1 MNRVAIVVQR
11 CHEDVVGGSETLA
24 WHYAQLLSNSY
35 EVDVLTTT
43 AIDTSVWANTLP
55 AGTETKDSV
64 RILRFPVTIGRSVY
78 WSLLHKRLMEELGP
92 FAPTR
97 SQEVPQLPWSIAL
110 QEDLIRHQGPYSAPL
125 LRYINEHWRDYRAL
139 LFITYLYPTTYFGLQ
154 QIPAGHAL
162 FAPTLHDELPAYL
175 PVYKYSAHHAREVV
189 WLTAAEARVGQK
201 LWGDLPGR
209 VVSMAIDTQLREARW
224 TPAPYILYSGRVD
237 PNKGCRQLFDY
248 FLRYKQMR
256 PSSLRLVITG
266 KDDIPVPVRED
277 IEFRGF
283 VTPEEKFQL
292 MAGAKL
298 FVNPSPNESFSI
310 VTLEA
315 MAQGAPALVSSVSS
329 VLADHIKD
337 SGAGRVFSDFESFA
351 DALDEICSNDETR
364 ARLGQLGRDYV
375 LSRYQPETIRKSL
388 ISAIEQNPR
397 L

>member
-1 MNRVAIVVQR
+1 
-11 CHEDVVGGSETLA
+11 
-24 WHYAQLLSNSY
+24 
-35 EVDVLTTT
+35 
-43 AIDTSVWANTLP
+43 
-55 AGTETKDSV
+55 
-64 RILRFPVTIGRSVY
+64 
-78 WSLLHKRLMEELGP
+78 
-92 FAPTR
+92 
-97 SQEVPQLPWSIAL
+97 
-110 QEDLIRHQGPYSAPL
+110 
-125 LRYINEHWRDYRAL
+125 
-139 LFITYLYPTTYFGLQ
+139 
-154 QIPAGHAL
+154 
-162 FAPTLHDELPAYL
+162 LPAYL

-351 DALDEICSNDETR
+351 HALDQICSNDETR